1 MDESIQGG
9 FGLQIIHK
17 NEHYSVSPYQI
28 VSNNVILVPHQL
40 RRSKTIFFF
49 AVRKQSINNHNL
61 PGIFNT

>member
-17 NEHYSVSPYQI
+17 NEHYSGSPYQI
-28 VSNNVILVPHQL
+28 VSSTTSTEKIKND
-40 RRSKTIFFF
+40 FFF

>member
-28 VSNNVILVPHQL
+28 VSNNVIPVPHQL
-40 RRSKTIFFF
+40 RRSKTIFF
-49 AVRKQSINNHNL
+49 RCEKTIYKQ
-61 PGIFNT
+61 P